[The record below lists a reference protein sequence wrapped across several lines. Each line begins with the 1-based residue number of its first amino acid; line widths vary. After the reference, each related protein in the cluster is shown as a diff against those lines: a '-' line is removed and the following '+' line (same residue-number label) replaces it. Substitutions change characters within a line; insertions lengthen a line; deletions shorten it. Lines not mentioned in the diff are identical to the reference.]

1 MIYKLQNEDVDLSK
15 LEYIS
20 QVYDYSKST
29 IDIDPTFNYQVNG
42 KTYTIGDK
50 DVNKVI
56 ELRESL
62 LLKWQEFKQ
71 SNIYSLNDTLIDLN
85 KLERVSKVL
94 YNSNKE
100 GYGFRYSVNGFTWNA
115 DYYRENQAKEI
126 RDNLLKSWYLY
137 KGIK

>member
-1 MIYKLQNEDVDLSK
+1 MIYNLQQEDIDLSK

-20 QVYDYSKST
+20 KVYDMTKEGYDSS
-29 IDIDPTFNYQVNG
+29 FNYQVNG
-42 KTYTIGDK
+42 KTYTIDDK

-56 ELRESL
+56 QLRENL
-62 LLKWQEFKQ
+62 LKKWQEFKQ
-71 SNIYSLNDTLIDLN
+71 SNIYLLNNTLIDLN
-85 KLERVSKVL
+85 KLERVGGVQ

-115 DYYRENQAKEI
+115 DYYHENQAKEM